1 MHPLTAYPYTEITL
15 RFNRTLGGHWQS
27 RARQLRGALAR
38 LFSDDDRFHQ
48 HDEAGRVLYR
58 YPPIL
63 YRWSRGQGLISGWGE
78 AAQLLPNLPWLD
90 LNLVLGQEPLS
101 VDDALIR
108 CHNVEIACSPRLHR
122 YRLTS
127 PVLLFNQDNY
137 PHFQAMEA
145 ADRPPEI
152 DRLLTAQLLVALR
165 NLGAEL
171 PGHLYVTFVD
181 ARSRRCRLKQQD
193 LLGFEGRL
201 VCNLE
206 LPSGFAF
213 GHAVSH
219 GSVGSYPTGRN
230 HEPHPYQLWH
240 LSAP

>member
-1 MHPLTAYPYTEITL
+1 MHPLTTYPYTEVTL
-15 RFNRTLGGHWQS
+15 RFDRILEGHWQS

-48 HDEAGRVLYR
+48 HDDTGRVIYR

-63 YRWSRGQGLISGWGE
+63 YRWSRGQALIAGWGE
-78 AAQLLPNLPWLD
+78 AAQLRPNLPWLD
-90 LNLVLGQEPLS
+90 LELVLRDEAVT

-108 CHNVEIACSPRLHR
+108 CQGVEIAYSPRLHI
-122 YRLTS
+122 YRLST

-137 PHFQAMEA
+137 HHFQTMETD
-145 ADRPPEI
+145 DRQQEMG
-152 DRLLTAQLLVALR
+152 RLLTAQLLIALR

-181 ARSRRCRLKQQD
+181 ARPRRCRLKQQD
-193 LLGFEGRL
+193 LLGFGGRL
-201 VCNLE
+201 VCNLA

-219 GSVGSYPTGRN
+219 GYGWIVP
-230 HEPHPYQLWH
+230 EQEIQ
-240 LSAP
+240 